1 MSQSCAR
8 RDTIFKMTQLEK
20 MLADAKEC
28 NKKLNVETTFKDFNK
43 HPPAKP
49 VPTKRTGIYQGDNW
63 RNSKLTDKEVSD
75 IRYFLDKGWC
85 VTSTAKIVGVAK
97 STVRRYMK

>member
-1 MSQSCAR
+1 
-8 RDTIFKMTQLEK
+8 MTALEK
-20 MLADAKEC
+20 MMADAKEC
-28 NKKLNVETTFKDFNK
+28 NKKLNVEPSFKDFSMQ
-43 HPPAKP
+43 PAKK
-49 VPTKRTGIYQGDNW
+49 VPTKRTGMHQGDNW